1 MGNSLVDKSSEGIPK
16 YYQLAKIIKDRIE
29 RQEYKGEE
37 QIPSEAELIATFQV
51 SRITVREAINRL
63 VAEGYLERR
72 QGKGTYVAHQKLR
85 RNIDRIYSFSSDMK
99 HLGLEPSS
107 RVLSFSVEEAEPQA
121 AELLRLPENNRRVT
135 RITRLRLANRIPV
148 LKETTLI
155 PVYLCAGFPESELEA
170 GSLYRMLTEQF
181 GLVLDHAE
189 ETYEAIIMAKDDA
202 LLFGLDESTPK
213 PAFAIKNV
221 TYLDNGSPIERTTSV
236 GRGDLLTLAI
246 HMVSSEA
253 GFKRIVGV

>member
-1 MGNSLVDKSSEGIPK
+1 LANTLVDKSFEGIPK

-37 QIPSEAELIATFQV
+37 QIPSEAELCLTFQV

-85 RNIDRIYSFSSDMK
+85 RNIDRIYSFSSDMR

-107 RVLSFSVEEAEPQA
+107 RMLNFRIEECDPDG
-121 AELLRLPENNRRVT
+121 AELLRLPESNRKVI
-135 RITRLRLANRIPV
+135 RISRLRLANKIPV

-155 PVYLCAGFPESELEA
+155 PEYLCAKLEEAELEA
-170 GSLYRMLTEQF
+170 GSLYKILTERY

-189 ETYEAIIMAKDDA
+189 ETYEAIIMPEEDV
-202 LLFGLDESTPK
+202 LLFGLDPSMPTS
-213 PAFAIKNV
+213 AFAIKNV
-221 TYLDNGSPIERTTSV
+221 TYLYNGTPIERTTSV
-236 GRGDLLTLAI
+236 GRGDLLTLVI
-246 HMVSSEA
+246 NMVSNEA
-253 GFKRIVGV
+253 DFKRVIGV